1 MLEITFNIRNIR
13 ESKELTQRELA
24 ELAGIS
30 CGYVSMLERNERIPT
45 LYILALLARALNVK
59 IQDLVNIKE
68 SGFRSNYKYF

>member
-1 MLEITFNIRNIR
+1 
-13 ESKELTQRELA
+13 
-24 ELAGIS
+24 
-30 CGYVSMLERNERIPT
+30 MLERNERIPT